1 MKGLAKKFPSYIH
14 FIIAGLLLLGTIIVF
29 TLRINKLKT
38 KIKELDDKI
47 EDNTIKYDKY
57 LKTTNKKLDMILIL
71 LNSPKFDKSN
81 INLDTIN
88 EIETSSV
95 ESIENIEN
103 DSNLDKEL
111 ESELNDLV
119 SVHHDDNTSESSIV
133 SGLSNISNNINNF
146 NENYTQNDNKKDEM
160 RRQQE
165 EEMRRQ
171 QEEESN
177 DSSDQEQESSD
188 DEEQYSSSDDGEGE
202 DSDDNED
209 DIVNNLLSN
218 NNGNIEAAL
227 IEVTST

>member
-146 NENYTQNDNKKDEM
+146 NENYTQNDNKKDESKHQEEEEM

-171 QEEESN
+171 QEQEMRRQQEEEMRTQ
-177 DSSDQEQESSD
+177 QE
-188 DEEQYSSSDDGEGE
+188 EEKR
-202 DSDDNED
+202 
-209 DIVNNLLSN
+209 
-218 NNGNIEAAL
+218 
-227 IEVTST
+227 